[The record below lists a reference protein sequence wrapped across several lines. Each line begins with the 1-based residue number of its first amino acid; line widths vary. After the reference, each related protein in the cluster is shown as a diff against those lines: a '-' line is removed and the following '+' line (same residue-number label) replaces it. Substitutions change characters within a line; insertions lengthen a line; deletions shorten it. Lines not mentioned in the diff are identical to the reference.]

1 MVGNKA
7 NRYQYPSKREEGYLH
22 GLSFESH
29 LSGFEIREHFVHFIS
44 VGHRSSTACQVQERA
59 TTEE

>member
-1 MVGNKA
+1 MLYNESKYNNILALVGNKA

-29 LSGFEIREHFVHFIS
+29 LSGFEIREHFVCPFY
-44 VGHRSSTACQVQERA
+44 
-59 TTEE
+59 